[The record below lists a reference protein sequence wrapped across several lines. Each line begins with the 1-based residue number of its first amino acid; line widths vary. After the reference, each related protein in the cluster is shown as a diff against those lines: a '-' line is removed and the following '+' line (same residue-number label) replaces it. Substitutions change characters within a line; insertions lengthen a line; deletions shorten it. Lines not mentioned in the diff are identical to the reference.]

1 MQKITVDL
9 AERSYPIYI
18 GSGILQDIARCLPEE
33 KFTEEIFI
41 ITDDHVRAL
50 YGEDILRAF
59 SGLSR
64 TPSIISVP
72 PGEQSK
78 SLDVLNDIY
87 TSLIRRAAT
96 RKSAV
101 VAFGGGVV
109 GDLAGFVAATFMR
122 GVPFVQIPTTVLA
135 QVDSSVGGKVGVN
148 HRLGKNLVGAF
159 YQPLL
164 VYIDL
169 SLLKTLPQREL
180 FAGFAE
186 VVKYGLIRD
195 ARFFDF
201 VADHFDAAIDL
212 QDLTALEKII
222 KRCCEIK
229 ADVVSRDEK
238 ESGLRAVLNF
248 GHTIGHALEAST
260 DYGYFLHGEAIVHGM
275 RAALCISENL
285 VFRNKDQLLKIRKL
299 LDKFHSPPV
308 PDGVTPTDIMQAMS
322 KDKKRTKDGQLWV
335 LLEGIGEAIFTR
347 DVPKKVIMES
357 IEFIIRS

>member
-18 GSGILQDIARCLPEE
+18 GTGILRDIARHVPEE

-59 SGLSR
+59 ACLSR
-64 TPSIISVP
+64 TPSVISVP

-78 SLDVLNDIY
+78 SIDVLNDIY
-87 TSLIRRAAT
+87 TTLIRSGAT
-96 RKSAV
+96 RKAAV

-109 GDLAGFVAATFMR
+109 GDLAGFAAATFIR

-135 QVDSSVGGKVGVN
+135 QVDSSVGGKVGIN
-148 HRLGKNLVGAF
+148 HRLGKNLIGAF

-169 SLLKTLPQREL
+169 SVLKTLPRREL

-201 VADHFDAAIDL
+201 VSRHFDAAINL

-248 GHTIGHALEAST
+248 GHTVGHALEACT

-275 RAALCISENL
+275 RAALFISEKL
-285 VFRNKDQLLKIRKL
+285 VFHDSDQLPQITRL
-299 LDKFHSPPV
+299 LDKFQPP
-308 PDGVTPTDIMQAMS
+308 PIPNGVMPMDIMQAMV
-322 KDKKRTKDGQLWV
+322 KDKKRTKGGQLWV
-335 LLEGIGEAIFTR
+335 LLEGIGQSMFTR
-347 DVPKKVIMES
+347 DVPEKVIMES
-357 IEFIIRS
+357 IEFIMKR